1 MSVFAAKAFRSGQL
15 APEAAQTRQHL
26 LCAGQAAHSYLAV
39 ILHKVDLVTFL
50 EAKLTDELRRQADG
64 KRVPPFRDMHRDLL
78 AWIYAGKSISY

>member
-1 MSVFAAKAFRSGQL
+1 V
-15 APEAAQTRQHL
+15 
-26 LCAGQAAHSYLAV
+26 AV

-64 KRVPPFRDMHRDLL
+64 KRVSPFRDMHRDLL